1 MPDDSAALLFNI
13 DNVNCP
19 LVDTCRQLVH
29 NILLSLGGSCPKCAQ
44 DMVVHDNMQ
53 TTNKG
58 VTCNTCKQQ
67 TRHAKHATHAKI
79 NNSRRSNMQTFNDI
93 LQNYNI
99 HKYNIEPQATTNTSV
114 VSLRP
119 PLALMRP
126 SYSVRILFLSL
137 LPLDS
142 SITSAVD
149 ELHQAPNH
157 GGCVGLLQL
166 LLGSSN
172 FSHLLF
178 DFCFLTHFDRKS
190 ACAILQGMLSADPPC
205 GGHLAVRP
213 MAI

>member
-1 MPDDSAALLFNI
+1 M
-13 DNVNCP
+13 
-19 LVDTCRQLVH
+19 Q
-29 NILLSLGGSCPKCAQ
+29 
-44 DMVVHDNMQ
+44 NMQ

-67 TRHAKHATHAKI
+67 TRHAKHATHATI

-119 PLALMRP
+119 PLALMRN

-142 SITSAVD
+142 SITSARLMSCIKPQITEAV
-149 ELHQAPNH
+149 LAS
-157 GGCVGLLQL
+157 C
-166 LLGSSN
+166 N
-172 FSHLLF
+172 FSWAVATSGAF
-178 DFCFLTHFDRKS
+178 SLTSASSHNDRTS